1 MFGKHYC
8 ESLPDN
14 LVWLRGVKEVSPE
27 EGKFKLRFE
36 GYMKGILATAGERV
50 REKHALGREDHTG
63 DIPKAREGTPSLR
76 S

>member
-8 ESLPDN
+8 ESLPEN
-14 LVWLRGVKEVSPE
+14 LVWLRGVKEVSLE

-36 GYMKGILATAGERV
+36 GYMKGMLATVGERV
-50 REKHALGREDHTG
+50 GEKYAPGRGDHIC
-63 DIPKAREGTPSLR
+63 DISKAREGTQSLR